1 MVQAINPNRIV
12 PVQEDLATPYSVF
25 EIIRGWEKMHRV
37 DKEIAD
43 GVSLAQGEWAVLG
56 NNNKLT
62 RPTASPVPNTYLVIA
77 GTDRFDV
84 AATGQATIIMASK
97 VIVRTTR
104 YNDGVSYNVGDYLT
118 VKNLGA
124 GEAYVTLAGGS
135 DPRLAKVV
143 EVGSDYLVYETV

>member
-1 MVQAINPNRIV
+1 
-12 PVQEDLATPYSVF
+12 
-25 EIIRGWEKMHRV
+25 V